1 MNPSLLLLFD
11 KQNIIFFFILIL
23 LSHTVT
29 NSFDIY
35 GQNSKQQL
43 VPGLFGNNSSSNSLL
58 NDAFNKVKDSVVQ
71 ITTEYKPSDISS
83 QFSDT
88 GSSNSANS
96 IPVKYGSGFVY
107 DKTGNIITN
116 SHVVDSAINI
126 VVTLTMEIHIQQ
138 N

>member
-23 LSHTVT
+23 LSNTVT

-43 VPGLFGNNSSSNSLL
+43 VPGLFGNNSSNSLL

-71 ITTEYKPSDISS
+71 ITTEYK
-83 QFSDT
+83 
-88 GSSNSANS
+88 S
-96 IPVKYGSGFVY
+96 I
-107 DKTGNIITN
+107 
-116 SHVVDSAINI
+116 
-126 VVTLTMEIHIQQ
+126 
-138 N
+138 